1 MLKKE
6 KKDEMGFHIR
16 FNDVDP
22 RQIKAARI
30 LNKVGRK
37 KAIIVANAL
46 WDYDEDEDEF
56 ELQESKVVNDNRTK
70 QSIPSKPQELKPQIK
85 VTGSNDQIP
94 SIKESHANSSCS
106 SKLKNSILVNMGQF
120 RGN

>member
-1 MLKKE
+1 MKKE

-56 ELQESKVVNDNRTK
+56 EIQESKTVNDNRPK

-85 VTGSNDQIP
+85 VTGNNDQIP
-94 SIKESHANSSCS
+94 SIKESHTNSPCS
-106 SKLKNSILVNMGQF
+106 SELKSSILANMGQF

>member
-1 MLKKE
+1 MKKE

-46 WDYDEDEDEF
+46 WDYEEDEDEF
-56 ELQESKVVNDNRTK
+56 ELQESKTANDNRPK
-70 QSIPSKPQELKPQIK
+70 QSIPSKSQFKA
-85 VTGSNDQIP
+85 TGNNDQTLP
-94 SIKESHANSSCS
+94 PKASHVTSLHSSNVNDS
-106 SKLKNSILVNMGQF
+106 LKSSILANMGQF